1 MAKAMLIMDMPKC
14 CALCEL
20 YYSQVGLPKCTAT
33 WKTVDFKN
41 TEVRQEWCPLREVP
55 QKQNICGT
63 YNSEYFKNGGKPASF
78 KVGYNACI
86 DEILGGAENG

>member
-33 WKTVDFKN
+33 WRTIDFKN

-55 QKQNICGT
+55 QKIEEDH
-63 YNSEYFKNGGKPASF
+63 EYDEIAL
-78 KVGYNACI
+78 GYNACI
-86 DEILGGAENG
+86 DEILGGAEHG